1 MELAKK
7 VAMAT
12 GTTVSSSGFDEPKQ
26 GVDASEL
33 AEKMSGLKTGVRDYC
48 FFDRFV

>member
-12 GTTVSSSGFDEPKQ
+12 GTSVSSSSFEEPKQ

-33 AEKMSGLKTGVRDYC
+33 AEKMAILKTGVSIS
-48 FFDRFV
+48 